1 MAQTVKNT
9 LSSPERVIESSCI
22 LMRSTLPF
30 ISRFSHPCIFQMQAW
45 LSMQKIPVCSFIPQS
60 YQQERGAA
68 PGPSDLDQAG
78 TGPYQAGPGAAT
90 LPSSSWEQFT
100 LHLPQGV
107 HGSTEQGCDH
117 ESLNP
122 PVIQSA
128 EGMLNQDLISVST
141 VSLFSQLR

>member
-1 MAQTVKNT
+1 MAQTVQNM

-45 LSMQKIPVCSFIPQS
+45 LSMQKIPVCSFIPRS

-100 LHLPQGV
+100 LHLP
-107 HGSTEQGCDH
+107 HTALLSRGSNH

-122 PVIQSA
+122 PVIQST

-141 VSLFSQLR
+141 VLLSSQLR